1 MSRLEEKYEF
11 YGHSLSVKGCSS
23 EELSEVFVTKFKDH
37 EKLVELAIQHS
48 KLLRCPE
55 LLSNFFPC
63 LELLNLNDCGLTEVT
78 KDDFKGLNQMRVLNL
93 SNNLLTTLHGNLF
106 EHVPKLRHI
115 WLCNNKLSSIG
126 QELLNPL
133 ENLKYADFSLNI
145 NINALYSDNAA
156 LRSLPNWVS
165 LPSLKEFIKNKCKIS
180 EKDEFQKIPNTMLES
195 EALKDFTIIVNGE
208 CIKVHRLILASQ
220 SPVLLRMFEDN
231 PEAKE
236 LELADISSKVLQAV
250 LNFVYDKSF
259 PNNDDMMLEVY
270 AAACKLE
277 IEPLRRYAEHEL
289 ISKVN
294 PSNAFEVLLISN
306 KYKSEHLKT
315 AGFEV
320 IKNLMPENM
329 IKCEW
334 KTQPEK
340 LRKILMSYRKKNETL
355 EESEFLMASDDEEW
369 TQSESC
375 EGKCCCQRHQR

>member
-11 YGHSLSVKGCSS
+11 YGFSLIVKDCSS
-23 EELSEVFVTKFKDH
+23 KELSEMFEKKFKDH
-37 EKLVELAIQHS
+37 DKLVELSIRNS

-63 LELLNLNDCGLTEVT
+63 LELLSLSDCGLKEVT

-106 EHVPKLRHI
+106 EYIPKLTHI
-115 WLCNNKLSSIG
+115 WLRGNKLSSIG
-126 QELLNPL
+126 KELLNPL

-145 NINALYSDNAA
+145 NIHALYSDNAA
-156 LRSLPNWVS
+156 LRSLPYWVS
-165 LPSLKEFIKNKCKIS
+165 LPSLKEFIENKCKIL
-180 EKDEFQKIPNTMLES
+180 EPDEFQKIPNKMLES
-195 EALKDFTIIVNGE
+195 EALKDFTITVNGE
-208 CIKVHRLILASQ
+208 CIKVHRLVLASQ

-236 LELADISSKVLQAV
+236 LELADISSKVLHVV
-250 LNFVYDKSF
+250 LNFVYEKSF
-259 PNNDDMMLEVY
+259 PNSDDMMLEVY
-270 AAACKLE
+270 AAAAKLE

-306 KYKSEHLKT
+306 KYESEHLKT
-315 AGFEV
+315 AAFEV
-320 IKNLMPENM
+320 IKNLMPEKM
-329 IKCEW
+329 IKCDW

-340 LRKILMSYRKKNETL
+340 LRKLLIANRKKNETL
-355 EESEFLMASDDEEW
+355 EEFEFLMPSDDEEW

-375 EGKCCCQRHQR
+375 EGKCCCQRHQ